1 MLQEKII
8 NQKLQNNDPEF
19 QKSNSDENLENLQEI
34 VKSICSLIINV
45 LKETKNTDHIM
56 SPVTKN
62 EFSNVLKDFIFFLKR
77 SFKFQLMN
85 QTIQIQTL
93 KNQLQIVDDK
103 FDYFNKEKLYEYF
116 KNKQLIK
123 IDKYIEYLNGIFWE
137 YTLEG

>member
-1 MLQEKII
+1 
-8 NQKLQNNDPEF
+8 
-19 QKSNSDENLENLQEI
+19 
-34 VKSICSLIINV
+34 
-45 LKETKNTDHIM
+45 
-56 SPVTKN
+56 
-62 EFSNVLKDFIFFLKR
+62 
-77 SFKFQLMN
+77 MN

>member
-1 MLQEKII
+1 M
-8 NQKLQNNDPEF
+8 QNNDPEF

-34 VKSICSLIINV
+34 VISICSLIINV

>member
-1 MLQEKII
+1 LLQEKII

-45 LKETKNTDHIM
+45 LKETKNADHIM